1 MQKQKRAPITLSL
14 RQEIEWEAQKI
25 EEEIA
30 QHPELDQ
37 IHVTEEMDKAFLEK
51 IRAYEKEVEEERR
64 ILKEAE
70 EEPRELGDGIAAD
83 SGAEDIRDS
92 GKEGASG
99 VSGNF
104 RGSNEDVEFS
114 EELVPDLAGWS
125 AQIQKGGKEREYVGE
140 DEKGK
145 KVVRRR
151 KKRKYWI
158 VSLVAVL
165 VIVLGVGMNSVG
177 SKSYWKMLLD
187 KILGT
192 EPVKVI
198 NVEDMEIQET
208 EDGDELTA
216 YREIKEKLN
225 IKPVRIFYKPNKMK
239 LESYEIYEEMLM
251 AQLLYK
257 YQDEVIRYI
266 LYVNSADSSWG
277 EKEEDSKIDEY
288 TISVYEVEIRV
299 EEFEVPKIPENRQ
312 VANFDYQG
320 VHYQLAGTMDR
331 ETFQK
336 ILKNLY
342 FF

>member
-14 RQEIEWEAQKI
+14 RQEIEREAQKI
-25 EEEIA
+25 EEKIA

-37 IHVTEEMDKAFLEK
+37 IQVTEEMDKAFLEK

-64 ILKEAE
+64 ILKKAE
-70 EEPRELGDGIAAD
+70 EEPRELRDGIAAN
-83 SGAEDIRDS
+83 SRAEEGRDS
-92 GKEGASG
+92 GKKGVSG

-104 RGSNEDVEFS
+104 RGSKENVEFS
-114 EELVPDLAGWS
+114 EELVPDLAEWS
-125 AQIQKGGKEREYVGE
+125 AQIQKGGKERKYAGE

-145 KVVRRR
+145 VVRRR
-151 KKRKYWI
+151 TKRKYWV

-225 IKPVRIFYKPNKMK
+225 IKPVRIFYKPDDMK
-239 LESYEIYEEMLM
+239 LVDYEIHEEILT
-251 AQLLYK
+251 ARLLYK
-257 YQDEVIRYI
+257 YQDEVIKYI
-266 LYVNSADSSWG
+266 LYVSDVDSSWG
-277 EKEEDSKIDEY
+277 EKEEDIKINDY
-288 TISVYEVEIRV
+288 TIFVNDIEIKI
-299 EEFEVPKIPENRQ
+299 EEFLVHNSSENRQ
-312 VANFDYQG
+312 VANFQYQG
-320 VHYQLAGTMDR
+320 VHYQLKGIMQR
-331 ETFQK
+331 EEFNK
-336 ILKNLY
+336 ILENLY

>member
-70 EEPRELGDGIAAD
+70 EESRELRDGIEAD
-83 SGAEDIRDS
+83 SGAEDVRDS
-92 GKEGASG
+92 GKEYASG

-104 RGSNEDVEFS
+104 RGSKEDVEFS
-114 EELVPDLAGWS
+114 EELVPDLVGWS
-125 AQIQKGGKEREYVGE
+125 AQVQKGGNEREHVGE
-140 DEKGK
+140 DEKG

-151 KKRKYWI
+151 KKRKYWV

-165 VIVLGVGMNSVG
+165 LIVLGVGMNSVG
-177 SKSYWKMLLD
+177 SKSYWKMI
-187 KILGT
+187 KEIFVKE
-192 EPVKVI
+192 EPVNLI
-198 NVEDMEIQET
+198 NVEDMDKQGT
-208 EDGDELTA
+208 EDVDEIAA
-216 YREIKEKLN
+216 YREIEEKFH
-225 IKPVRIFYKPNKMK
+225 IKPVRILYKPDDMKMVD
-239 LESYEIYEEMLM
+239 YEIYEEIQT

-257 YQDEVIRYI
+257 YKDDIFRYI
-266 LYVNSADSSWG
+266 LYINSTDSSWG
-277 EKEEDSKIDEY
+277 EKEEDLKIDEY
-288 TISVYEVEIRV
+288 AISVNEIEIRI
-299 EEFEVPKIPENRQ
+299 EEFEVPKISENRL
-312 VANFDYQG
+312 VANFEYQG
-320 VHYQLAGTMDR
+320 VHYQLAGAMNKTI
-331 ETFQK
+331 FQE
-336 ILKNLY
+336 ILENLY